1 MNKLNPIYILALL
14 FVCFIISYSL
24 VSSKKKEYFTSSLNY
39 MNVSV
44 KVKDFKEYKSTWFN
58 SKQVSKRIDSI
69 LKSSTFR
76 KEKILKT
83 QVKDIIKIKIESKKQ
98 KVLDKFLNRI
108 LNEKVIIKRIDI
120 QKKYINLEIRTK

>member
-14 FVCFIISYSL
+14 FICFIISYIL
-24 VSSKKKEYFTSSLNY
+24 VSSKKKEYVSSSLNY
-39 MNVSV
+39 TNISV
-44 KVKDFKEYKSTWFN
+44 KVQDFKDYKSTWFN
-58 SKQVSKRIDSI
+58 TKQVSKRIDFI

-83 QVKDIIKIKIESKKQ
+83 QVKNIIKIKIESKKQ
-98 KVLDKFLNRI
+98 RVLDKFLNRI